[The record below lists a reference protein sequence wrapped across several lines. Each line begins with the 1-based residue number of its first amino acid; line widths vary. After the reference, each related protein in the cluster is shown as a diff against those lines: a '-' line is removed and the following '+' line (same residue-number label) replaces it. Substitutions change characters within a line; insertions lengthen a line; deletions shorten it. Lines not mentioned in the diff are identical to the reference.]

1 MLELMSDQVRKHAPL
16 IHNMTNRVSIND
28 CANILLACGA
38 SPIMAEAIEEVEEIT
53 AMCDGL
59 VLNMGMPN
67 RQKIEA
73 MKKAGKRAN
82 ALHIPVVLD
91 PVGVGA
97 SAFRREAVSELLKEV
112 RFTVIRGNLSE
123 IRTLMCGVCGTRGV
137 DAEPADLMVE
147 KNLYQNV
154 KMVTA
159 FAEKSGAVVAATG
172 KNDIVSDGRKAYW
185 IQNGHSMMQTVTG
198 VGCQLS
204 ALTAAY
210 VAANPKHTL
219 EAVTAAVSAIGVC
232 GELAYERMSDLDGN
246 ASYRNY
252 LTDAVYRLDGK
263 KLERLARVEKV
274 NEDGEKSNEM

>member
-1 MLELMSDQVRKHAPL
+1 MFAQSL
-16 IHNMTNRVSIND
+16 IDTRFVI
-28 CANILLACGA
+28 
-38 SPIMAEAIEEVEEIT
+38 
-53 AMCDGL
+53 
-59 VLNMGMPN
+59 
-67 RQKIEA
+67 
-73 MKKAGKRAN
+73 
-82 ALHIPVVLD
+82 D

-137 DAEPADLMVE
+137 DAEPADLMGE

-252 LTDAVYRLDGK
+252 LIDAVYRLDGK